1 MLMNHI
7 IPFFLAAAGDAGLS
21 PGMPVRASTFATGV
35 DWVWD
40 LILGISLLFFVLIIG
55 LMILFIFQ
63 YRAREGHESAP
74 TPSHNTRLEV
84 IWTVIPTIIV
94 GIIFFFGF
102 RGYMD
107 MAVVPR
113 GAYSINVL
121 AQRWSW
127 QFQYPNGHVDNELH
141 VPVDRPVKLVMT
153 SDDVI
158 HGFYVPAFRVKRDIV
173 PGRYNTT
180 WFEATEPGE
189 YDIFCAEYCGTGH
202 SDMLSKVIV
211 HKKGD
216 FEKWLSEAADL
227 LGTMTPAEA
236 GEWLYNARGCKQ
248 CHTIDGAA
256 RIGPTFK
263 GDFGTERALKDGS
276 KVTVDENYIRRSILD
291 PQSQIAAGFEPV
303 MPTYKG
309 RVTDEEITMIIEF
322 LKSLNPE
329 SGDQ

>member
-1 MLMNHI
+1 MFISHL
-7 IPFFLAAAGDAGLS
+7 IPFLIAAFGGEALS
-21 PGMPVRASTFATGV
+21 PGMPVRASTFASNV

-40 LILGISLLFFVLIIG
+40 LVLGISLFFFVLIIG
-55 LMILFIFQ
+55 VMILFIFQ
-63 YRAREGHESAP
+63 YRAREGRESTP

-84 IWTVIPTIIV
+84 IWTIIPTIIV
-94 GIIFFFGF
+94 GIIFFYGF

-107 MAVVPR
+107 MAVPPR

-121 AQRWSW
+121 AQRWAW

-141 VPVDRPVKLVMT
+141 VPVGRPVKLVMT

-158 HGFYVPAFRVKRDIV
+158 HSFYVPAFRVKRDIV

-180 WFEATEPGE
+180 WFEATAPGE

-211 HKKGD
+211 HKKGG

-227 LGTMTPAEA
+227 LGTMAPAEA
-236 GEWLYNARGCKQ
+236 GEWLYNTRGCKQ
-248 CHTIDGAA
+248 CHTIDGTA

-263 GDFGTERALKDGS
+263 GDFGTERKLKDGTT
-276 KVTVDENYIRRSILD
+276 VTVDENYIHQSILD

-309 RVTDEEITMIIEF
+309 RMTDEEITMIIEF

-329 SGDQ
+329 SSEQ